1 MQTLPGDP
9 LSSFLVQL
17 GIGACAGWVAH
28 TISRLKADLTL
39 NVLLGITGA
48 LAGARVAGGSGYFA
62 IWYRR
67 THRRTSWV
75 SFYSNRL
82 ASTSVSLGPSS
93 SPSCGGCGS
102 GNGAPTVI
110 ATLTQPVAKRRI
122 CRVQPMEQL

>member
-48 LAGARVAGGSGYFA
+48 LAGARVAEVSDISLFGIGGPIAALLGSAFILIG
-62 IWYRR
+62 WRQ
-67 THRRTSWV
+67 
-75 SFYSNRL
+75 L
-82 ASTSVSLGPSS
+82 QSL
-93 SPSCGGCGS
+93 
-102 GNGAPTVI
+102 
-110 ATLTQPVAKRRI
+110 
-122 CRVQPMEQL
+122 